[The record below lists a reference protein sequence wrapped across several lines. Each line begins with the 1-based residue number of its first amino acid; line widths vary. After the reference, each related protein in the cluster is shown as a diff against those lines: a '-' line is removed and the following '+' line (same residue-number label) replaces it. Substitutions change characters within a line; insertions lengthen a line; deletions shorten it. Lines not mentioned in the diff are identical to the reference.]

1 MKVSH
6 RERVVK
12 VHSFYIEEAEL
23 HGVEKAIILYN
34 LRFWLEKNKANNK
47 NLHDGYY
54 WTYNSAKAFA
64 LLFPY
69 FTASKIHRLLKQME
83 DDGLVVAGNYNKV
96 AYDRT
101 KWYSLPEF
109 FVSDL
114 DTDHFSEMENG
125 SCTNEECDFAEMKN
139 GLSKSATP
147 IPDSKPND
155 KPVNKTDSKNA
166 SEGKK
171 KSTRYKPVKP
181 ESVSEQVWNDLL
193 ILRKETK
200 ASNTKTA
207 WTPIYSGLEKAQQA
221 TGHSLDQIITFWI
234 GKAWKGFN
242 ADWYLNAQPKP
253 QQTNYQGN
261 NHANHQPANHSN
273 QPKQSS
279 ADIYAAKLAEQR
291 RQRDQAANAVATGC
305 NRANVYDMETLV

>member
-1 MKVSH
+1 M
-6 RERVVK
+6 K

-109 FVSDL
+109 SVSDL
-114 DTDHFSEMENG
+114 DAEHFSEMENG
-125 SCTNEECDFAEMKN
+125 SCRNKECDFAEMKN

-155 KPVNKTDSKNA
+155 KPDSKTDSKTDSNSA
-166 SEGKK
+166 SKSKK

-181 ESVSEQVWNDLL
+181 KEVSDQIWNDLL

-200 ASNTKTA
+200 ASNSQTA
-207 WTPIYSGLEKAQQA
+207 WTTVFNGLDEAQKA

-242 ADWYLNAQPKP
+242 ADWYLNAQRKA

-261 NHANHQPANHSN
+261 NNANSQSHSS
-273 QPKQSS
+273 QSKQSQ
-279 ADIYAAKLAEQR
+279 ADIYAAKLNADLAER
-291 RQRDQAANAVATGC
+291 FPDEFAAPDGYYEASDCKSV
-305 NRANVYDMETLV
+305 

>member
-1 MKVSH
+1 
-6 RERVVK
+6 
-12 VHSFYIEEAEL
+12 
-23 HGVEKAIILYN
+23 
-34 LRFWLEKNKANNK
+34 
-47 NLHDGYY
+47 
-54 WTYNSAKAFA
+54 
-64 LLFPY
+64 
-69 FTASKIHRLLKQME
+69 ME
-83 DDGLVVAGNYNKV
+83 SSN
-96 AYDRT
+96 
-101 KWYSLPEF
+101 
-109 FVSDL
+109 
-114 DTDHFSEMENG
+114 
-125 SCTNEECDFAEMKN
+125 MKN
-139 GLSKSATP
+139 AICKSEAP

-155 KPVNKTDSKNA
+155 KPVDKTDSKNA

-171 KSTRYKPVKP
+171 KAARYKPVKP

-261 NHANHQPANHSN
+261 NHANHQSANHSN
-273 QPKQSS
+273 QPKRSQ
-279 ADIYAAKLAEQR
+279 ADSYAANLDAQLAAER
-291 RQRDQAANAVATGC
+291 AA
-305 NRANVYDMETLV
+305 REREYS